1 MRIVLI
7 AIMLAACSDKPAP
20 QPPKRPNNEL
30 IVGSFERHPP
40 DGTQVLAFRGDGS
53 FELFHDRAAQDKGD
67 AAASGHFTVE
77 NDQLTFTNEK
87 GLCADAE
94 NTKSATYKVVIS
106 KVGIHFTKAGDDPCD
121 RRASIDGQTWHRF
134 K

>member
-1 MRIVLI
+1 MRLVL
-7 AIMLAACSDKPAP
+7 ACLVLAACSSPPAP

-67 AAASGHFTVE
+67 VAASGHFTIAS
-77 NDQLTFTNEK
+77 DQLTFTNEK
-87 GLCADAE
+87 GLCSDDA
-94 NTKSATYKVVIS
+94 NLRTATYKVVIS
-106 KVGIHFTKAGDDPCD
+106 KLGVHFTKAGDDLCD

>member
-1 MRIVLI
+1 MRVLLACSI
-7 AIMLAACSDKPAP
+7 LAACGGKPAP
-20 QPPKRPNNEL
+20 QPPKAPNNEL

-67 AAASGHFTVE
+67 AASSGHFTIE
-77 NDQLTFTNEK
+77 ADQLTFTNEK
-87 GLCADAE
+87 GLCADGPAK
-94 NTKSATYKVVIS
+94 TATYKVVVS
-106 KVGIHFTKAGDDPCD
+106 KLGIHFTKAGDDGCD
-121 RRASIDGQTWHRF
+121 RRATIDGQTWHRF